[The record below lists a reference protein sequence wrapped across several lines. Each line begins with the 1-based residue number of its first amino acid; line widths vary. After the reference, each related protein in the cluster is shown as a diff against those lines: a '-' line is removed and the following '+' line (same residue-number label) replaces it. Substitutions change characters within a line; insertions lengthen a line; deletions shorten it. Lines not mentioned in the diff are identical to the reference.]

1 MYTQRRRKIKGSA
14 VSNGLRQGFI
24 ANCAQARRS
33 RDRPSISQNR
43 LENEAERKWENGKK
57 KRKKARRKHDV
68 SCLSTAET
76 PRGGYGKWRGTHKL
90 WRQQSSGQQKSV
102 KDENK

>member
-1 MYTQRRRKIKGSA
+1 MYTQRRRIKGSA
-14 VSNGLRQGFI
+14 VSNGLRRGFI
-24 ANCAQARRS
+24 ANCAQATRS

-43 LENEAERKWENGKK
+43 LENEAEKKMENG
-57 KRKKARRKHDV
+57 KKARRKHDV

-76 PRGGYGKWRGTHKL
+76 PRGGYRKWRGTHKL

>member
-43 LENEAERKWENGKK
+43 LENEAERKWENGKEK
-57 KRKKARRKHDV
+57 KGQKK
-68 SCLSTAET
+68 T
-76 PRGGYGKWRGTHKL
+76 
-90 WRQQSSGQQKSV
+90 
-102 KDENK
+102 